1 MQRKP
6 AYMLA
11 GPMLQEA
18 FSSNLTAEERAVVAR
33 AYAIIASSSNPED
46 YLTLE
51 ERTAMRAFLQR
62 GETRLSTYQRVAGV
76 FLNGAGLL
84 VLLPAIARDTV
95 QDVLVFGTAGG
106 LLRTFVVV
114 PWLVSIALPLYAI
127 VLLLRDLVEFYFAPK
142 FLSRDPV
149 RITRFSLAGLTLSYD
164 EGVEAKARVIAV
176 QERREYADFV
186 FGRDRQQPAA
196 SDIREA
202 MGSIASPLRH
212 SLMAKLREHHASPQP
227 TPGEMMT
234 YGLDKAGSMDTSLC
248 EEVARMEASI
258 ARHVLHLRRLVLRY
272 MKALILFVW
281 TTLISFM
288 VVSFLSNVSNVSTR
302 EKVII
307 ALTLFLVWA
316 ATCIY
321 LVRLPRKWID
331 RLATNDPSGQD
342 PQEPSETAPDVQDED
357 IRMFES
363 RVTIVLLVSCVAI
376 AALLGATVAGA

>member
-1 MQRKP
+1 MG
-6 AYMLA
+6 AND
-11 GPMLQEA
+11 
-18 FSSNLTAEERAVVAR
+18 FSDELTAEARAVVAR
-33 AYAIIASSSNPED
+33 AYAILASADGSQAE
-46 YLTLE
+46 YLTAD
-51 ERTAMRAFLQR
+51 ERAATRAFLQR

-106 LLRTFVVV
+106 ILRASVLL
-114 PWLVSIALPLYAI
+114 PWFVSIALPLYAI

-164 EGVEAKARVIAV
+164 EGIEAKARVVAV
-176 QERREYADFV
+176 QERREYAEFV
-186 FGRDRQQPAA
+186 FGRDRQRPAA

-202 MGSIASPLRH
+202 MGNIASPMRR
-212 SLMAKLREHHASPQP
+212 SLMLRLRQHDASPKP

-234 YGLDKAGSMDTSLC
+234 YGLDMAGSMDSSLC

-281 TTLISFM
+281 TTLISFV
-288 VVSFLSNVSNVSTR
+288 VVSFLSDANDLPTR
-302 EKVII
+302 EKVIV
-307 ALTLFLVWA
+307 ALGLYVAWA
-316 ATCIY
+316 ATCVF
-321 LVRLPRKWID
+321 LVRLPRRWID
-331 RLATNDPSGQD
+331 RLATEDSSDEGSQASAPI
-342 PQEPSETAPDVQDED
+342 APDVQDED

-363 RVTIVLLVSCVAI
+363 RVTFVLLASCI
-376 AALLGATVAGA
+376 AFAGMLGAVVAGV